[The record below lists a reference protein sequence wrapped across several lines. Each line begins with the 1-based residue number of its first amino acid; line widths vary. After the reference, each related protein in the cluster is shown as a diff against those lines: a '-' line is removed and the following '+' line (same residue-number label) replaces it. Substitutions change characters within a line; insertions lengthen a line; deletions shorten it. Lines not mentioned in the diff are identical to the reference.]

1 MPENDENLELD
12 PKEETQEETPE
23 LATAESVQVL
33 VETVN
38 SLKAQLAEA
47 NKPAPVAAPTAPAPQ
62 MPSEYDAASIDQI
75 VQAKLEEAL
84 RPVSELVNANEKQ
97 RGIELRDG
105 LIGQIA
111 GLSDEDK
118 VKLQTVAQKQFES
131 GAASNYDEAIA
142 NASAIVGIKKP
153 NQTQA
158 NQDARRAGRQ
168 RSSSR
173 APQET
178 ADMDEDAALD
188 AIFSDHNL

>member
-47 NKPAPVAAPTAPAPQ
+47 NKPTPVVAPVAPAPQ
-62 MPSEYDAASIDQI
+62 MPVEYGQDA
-75 VQAKLEEAL
+75 VQAAVQAELGRELQPL
-84 RPVSELVNANEKQ
+84 RELVAENERQ